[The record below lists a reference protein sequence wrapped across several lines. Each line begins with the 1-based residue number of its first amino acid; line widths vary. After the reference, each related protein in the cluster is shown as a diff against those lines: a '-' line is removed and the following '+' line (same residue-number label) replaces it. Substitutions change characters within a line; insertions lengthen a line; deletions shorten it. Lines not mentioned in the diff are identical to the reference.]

1 MKTRTIVAL
10 AVLGVFAAAALA
22 QTITAYSWIT
32 PPKPTTEASVR
43 ATFQNAI
50 SAGLVA
56 TIDNA
61 SITNPATQI
70 TRSGTSIVRS
80 DSGGTFLV
88 VRLAYDDGLTGITNP
103 IVKVFGRASLS
114 EPWRLLRNRA
124 GSLSASLATASTDAT
139 DGTLD
144 YTTPDLSTNVWDV
157 QGCDQFIIGVE
168 TALAGTGTT
177 SNATVQVLFQ

>member
-1 MKTRTIVAL
+1 MKTRTLIAIAAVAIC
-10 AVLGVFAAAALA
+10 AAAAIS

-32 PPKPTTEASVR
+32 PPKPTTEAAVR
-43 ATFQNAI
+43 ATYQTAI
-50 SAGLVA
+50 AAGLVA

-61 SITNPATQI
+61 TVTNPTTQV

-80 DSGGTFLV
+80 DSGGVFML
-88 VRLAYDDGLTGITNP
+88 VRLAYDDGLTAITNP
-103 IVKVFGRASLS
+103 SVKVFGRANLG

-124 GSLSASLATASTDAT
+124 GALSASLVTASTDAT

-144 YTTPDLSTNVWDV
+144 YTTPDLTTNVWDV
-157 QGCDQFIIGVE
+157 QGCDQFIIAVE